1 MDLNKYKKLSDRDRT
16 YLMKIYLDPVAA
28 SERIPLS
35 VYQKLIKGGYVKI
48 ELTDEGKKA
57 GFITAIQEK
66 LPSSL

>member
-16 YLMKIYLDPVAA
+16 YLMKIYLNPIEA
-28 SERIPLS
+28 SSRIPLT
-35 VYQKLIKGGYVKI
+35 VYQKLIKGGYVTI

-66 LPSSL
+66 Y